1 MKVVVDTNIIFSAII
16 SPNNKIAELILK
28 SKNLFEFSAPNQL
41 QRELK
46 EHEDKILRLTGY
58 TKQEYSEIK
67 DLLLSRIQIIYDIL
81 ITPSSLLK
89 AEELLEDIDPD
100 DTIFLAL
107 ALDMDARLW
116 TGDAKLVKGLK
127 KRDIYNTVYTNE
139 LYKIL
144 LDKEFGEKD

>member
-1 MKVVVDTNIIFSAII
+1 MIVDTNIVFSAII

-46 EHEDKILRLTGY
+46 EHEEKILELTGY
-58 TKQEYSEIK
+58 SKQEYNELK
-67 DLLLSRIQIIYDIL
+67 DLFLSQIQIISDVL
-81 ITPSSLLK
+81 ISPSTLLK
-89 AEELLEDIDPD
+89 AEALLMDIDPD

-116 TGDAKLVKGLK
+116 TGDTKLIDGLK
-127 KRDIYNTVYTNE
+127 KKDIYTPVYTNE

-144 LDKEFGEKD
+144 LNQEFGEKG